1 MNLFTAERTRYLKE
15 TDEGRDTMCTI
26 MDKALKETAKEVSIN
41 IAKNLIRMGND
52 THEQLAEATGLTLE
66 EVKKLAGQ
74 AAS

>member
-1 MNLFTAERTRYLKE
+1 
-15 TDEGRDTMCTI
+15 MCTI

-52 THEQLAEATGLTLE
+52 THEQIAEATGLTLE